1 MMAALPPRH
10 AHFMARLVFFFGF
23 VVLGEMGTA
32 VPHAWRL
39 PLAAAV
45 VLWLCRPI
53 RCSRIAH
60 EPKHLMRGCAPAR
73 MSEATTS
80 AAVPM
85 VKELRK
91 NGKH

>member
-1 MMAALPPRH
+1 MGD
-10 AHFMARLVFFFGF
+10 RLHRVTPLHGDAGF
-23 VVLGEMGTA
+23 SSGLVVLGVMGTA

-45 VLWLCRPI
+45 VLRLCRPI
-53 RCSRIAH
+53 PLLEDRVRAQ
-60 EPKHLMRGCAPAR
+60 HLMRGCAPTK

-85 VKELRK
+85 GQRVEEKG
-91 NGKH
+91 NN